1 MDAITRE
8 TLLSYGNGMSLP
20 SNGSTVVGRGRYA
33 VSVRTE
39 NGEYVVAFYKDGHE
53 HTPGVTYDSASDML
67 QDVRG
72 WLGVE

>member
-8 TLLSYGNGMSLP
+8 TLLSYGEDASLP
-20 SNGSTVVGRGRYA
+20 NRGGTVVGRGRFA

-39 NGEYVVAFYKDGHE
+39 NGEYVVTFYKEGHE
-53 HTPGVTYDSASDML
+53 HTPGVTYDSAADML

-72 WLGVE
+72 WLGVA